1 MRTDDKIEKIDVDA
15 AYKKE
20 KDYWL
25 KKLSGD
31 LEFTHLPYD
40 FKRIPGKEKE
50 SRIETVDFE
59 FSAELFTVLMQVSTG
74 VAPRLFMVLTAGL
87 VLLVHKYTGK
97 QDIIIGTPISKQE
110 FEGEFINTVLALR
123 HELQDT
129 MIFKDL
135 LLMARQTI
143 IEAAENQNCPMETL
157 LRELNPEASPYHFPL
172 FDIAVLLEN
181 IHDRKYLEHIDV
193 NVIISCLKSDKR
205 LTGSV
210 QYNAA
215 LYRKETIQ
223 RMINHFMVLLER
235 ALSNLNESISNIE
248 ILSGQEKRQLLR
260 GFNQTAA
267 DYPKDKT
274 LQELFEEQAAR
285 NPGKTAVII
294 ENKKLSYGELN
305 TRANQLAR
313 ILRKRGVQSDSIVGL
328 MMGRSFETIT
338 GMLGTLKAGGAYLPV
353 DVDTS
358 QNRLLSI
365 LNDSNASM
373 LLTGSDIVKQYPFTT
388 LQGIDEAPA
397 NPYVTS
403 KRPQITGFDNFPI
416 PDRSLVNYEK
426 YHRYIGISMFKHT
439 ITSQAS
445 RGCPY
450 NCAYCHKIWPK
461 NYICRSAEKIVEEVQ
476 LYYDM
481 GIRRFSFIDDVFN
494 LNQKNSR
501 QFFQLIIDKGLD
513 IQIFFPNGLRGD
525 ILTKDYIDLMVE
537 AGTVNLGLALE
548 TASPRLQK
556 LIRKN
561 LDLDKLWENAGYICK
576 KYPHLI
582 LDLYFMIGFPT
593 ETKEEAM
600 MTLNFIKNLKWLHFP
615 NLHIVKIY
623 PGSDMEKIAIQH
635 GVSRKAIS
643 RSLNLA
649 FHELPETLP
658 FDKNFTMRCQAEFL
672 DEYFLLKER
681 LFNVLPYQMK
691 VLTEDE
697 IVQKYDS
704 YLPGDIKTFDHLL
717 TYAGIT
723 REELG
728 VEEFFDDSPL
738 VVPDFNKKLAQYFP
752 SPEPEPNALRVLLLD
767 LSQFFSGETVMLY
780 DVVEPPLGLMYLM
793 TYIKKQFGSRINGKI
808 AKSRIDFNSFQELKN
823 LLETFKPDI
832 IGVRALTFHRNFFHQ
847 TCARI
852 RQWGFNLPLIT
863 GGPYATSSY
872 KAILQDPNIDLAVLG
887 EGEITFSELIGR
899 ILGNHNRFPDEKT
912 LKEIPGLAF
921 IPGEER
927 KRRASA
933 RQILM
938 LESLAGSLAQEPGH
952 NPEPVNLPDSSA
964 YIIYTSGSTGIP
976 KGMMIQHKN
985 VVRLMVNSKFQFDFN
1000 SSDVWTMF
1008 HSEWFDFSVWEIY
1021 GALLYGGTVIIIPVM
1036 VARDP
1041 RTFLK
1046 LLKEKKITVLNQ
1058 TPPVFYHLINEEL
1071 KCRDSALNLRYI
1083 IFGGDALI
1091 PAKLKAFRS
1100 RYPETKLIN
1109 MYGITETTVHV
1120 TFKEITD
1127 KEIEENIS
1135 NIGKPIPTL
1144 RTYVMGSGLKLL
1156 PVGVPGELCVA
1167 GDGVGRGYLNRPG
1180 LSHERFPGNPY
1191 RPGERMYRSGDL
1203 VKMMENGE
1211 MEYLGRIDHQVKI
1224 RGYRIET
1231 GEIES
1236 RLINHE
1242 AVREAV
1248 VIAKK
1253 EEFDAYLC
1261 AYVVLA
1267 KKCDIHELREFLS
1280 KELPEFMI
1288 PRYVMQVEKIPL
1300 TSNGKV
1306 NRKRL
1311 PTPEF
1316 IRSDSHYAEP
1326 GNEVE
1331 KQLVEIWSRVLKMP
1345 GKNISVDDNFFDI
1358 GGNSFN
1364 AVMLISAIQ
1373 KEINVTVPIPTVF
1386 EAPTIKELS
1395 QYIITTQKKTF
1406 ESIKKAESKEYHVL
1420 SSAQKRLYFQQ
1431 ILNRESLSYNNPIS
1445 RIMEGEFDINRFQQ
1459 AFIKLIRR
1467 HESLRTSF
1475 EMTDGVP
1482 NQRVHEQVEFEIE
1495 YYDAKR
1501 TAQSEKR
1508 RGNHGEL
1515 PLQPDQFRKEF
1526 IRPFDLGRPPLFRV
1540 GLVKLA
1546 EAKHLLVF
1554 DMHHIIT
1561 DGVSWLI
1568 FIKEFLAFYNDRE
1581 LPPLNFQ
1588 YKDYSEWQHARV
1600 TSVEMK
1606 KQEEYWLNRFKDKED
1621 IPVLNLPLDFE
1632 RSEGQTFAGK
1642 IEEFQLD
1649 KNITA
1654 GLKKIAIE
1662 EEVTLYMVLFAL
1674 FNIFLSQ
1681 ISGQEDIVIGIGTA
1695 GRRHADL
1702 ENIIGMFINTLAL
1715 RTFPSG
1721 DRTFPE
1727 FLKGVKEQMLKA
1739 MENQEYPFDDLVDKL
1754 SLSINR
1760 KAGRQPLFD
1769 VMFGLQNF
1777 YSPFRQVPRQ
1787 ESGSQLKVL
1796 PYTYKTTTAKY
1807 DLILIGEEVGDTLIF
1822 IFEYNAQLFKEST
1835 IERFVS
1841 YLEEIVQT
1849 VINNKN
1855 VKLKD
1860 IHISYALS
1868 DPEPGQT
1875 AIEFNF

>member
-1 MRTDDKIEKIDVDA
+1 MRTYDTIEKIDVDA

-20 KDYWL
+20 RNYWL

-74 VAPRLFMVLTAGL
+74 VDPRLFMVLTAGM

-97 QDIIIGTPISKQE
+97 QDIIIGAPISKQE

-123 HELQDT
+123 HELKDA

-135 LLMARQTI
+135 LLMVRQTI
-143 IEAAENQNCPMETL
+143 IEAAENQNYPMETL
-157 LRELNPEASPYHFPL
+157 LRELNPEASPHHFPL

-181 IHDRKYLEHIDV
+181 IHDRKYIEHTDV

-210 QYNAA
+210 QYNAV

-235 ALSNLNESISNIE
+235 ALSDLNESISNIE
-248 ILSGQEKRQLLR
+248 ILPGQEKTQLLQD
-260 GFNQTAA
+260 FNQTAA
-267 DYPKDKT
+267 DYPKDKP
-274 LQELFEEQAAR
+274 LQELFEEQAAG
-285 NPGKTAVII
+285 NPEKTAVIL
-294 ENKKLSYGELN
+294 ENKELSYGELN
-305 TRANQLAR
+305 TRANQVAR
-313 ILRKRGVQSDSIVGL
+313 ILRKRGVQPDSIVGL

-338 GMLGTLKAGGAYLPV
+338 GMLGTLKAGGAYLPI
-353 DVDTS
+353 DVDTP

-365 LNDSNASM
+365 LSDSNASM
-373 LLTGSDIVKQYPFTT
+373 LLTNCNIVKQYPFTA

-403 KRPQITGFDNFPI
+403 TRPQITDLDNFPI

-426 YHRYIGISMFKHT
+426 YHRYISISMFKHT

-461 NYICRSAEKIVEEVQ
+461 NYIYRSAEKIVEEVR

-501 QFFQLIIDKGLD
+501 RFFQLIIDKGLD

-561 LDLDKLWENAGYICK
+561 LDLDKLRENAGYICK
-576 KYPHLI
+576 KYPRLI
-582 LDLYFMIGFPT
+582 LELYSMIGFPT

-600 MTLNFIKNLKWLHFP
+600 TTLNFIKSLKWIHFP

-623 PGSDMEKIAIQH
+623 PGSDMEKIAIQN
-635 GVSRKAIS
+635 GVSGKAIS

-697 IVQKYDS
+697 IIQKYDS

-738 VVPDFNKKLAQYFP
+738 VVPDLDERLARHFP
-752 SPEPEPNALRVLLLD
+752 QVEPEPGALRVLLLD

-793 TYIKKQFGSRINGKI
+793 TYIKKQYGSRINGKI
-808 AKSRIDFNSFQELKN
+808 AKSRIDFNSFRELKN

-872 KAILQDPNIDLAVLG
+872 KAILQDPNIDLVVLG

-899 ILGNHNRFPDEKT
+899 ILENHNRLPDEKT

-927 KRRASA
+927 KRKAPA

-938 LESLAGSLAQEPGH
+938 LESLAGSLAQEPGY
-952 NPEPVNLPDSSA
+952 NPEPVNLPDSST

-976 KGMMIQHKN
+976 KGVMIRHKN

-1041 RTFLK
+1041 RAFLK
-1046 LLKEKKITVLNQ
+1046 LLKEKKVTVLNQ

-1071 KCRDSALNLRYI
+1071 KCRDSALNLRYV

-1100 RYPETKLIN
+1100 RYPGTKLIN

-1144 RTYVMGSGLKLL
+1144 RTYIMGKGLKLL
-1156 PVGVPGELCVA
+1156 PIGVPGELCVA
-1167 GDGVGRGYLNRPG
+1167 GDGVGKGYLNRPQ

-1191 RPGERMYRSGDL
+1191 KAGEKIYRSGDL
-1203 VKMMENGE
+1203 VRMMDNGE

-1231 GEIES
+1231 GEIEN

-1261 AYVVLA
+1261 AYIVLE
-1267 KKCDIHELREFLS
+1267 KKCDIHELKEFLS
-1280 KELPEFMI
+1280 NELPEFMI

-1311 PTPEF
+1311 PAPEF
-1316 IRSDSHYAEP
+1316 IRSDSHYAAP
-1326 GNEVE
+1326 GSEVE
-1331 KQLVEIWSRVLKMP
+1331 KQLVETWSGVLKLDRNKI
-1345 GKNISVDDNFFDI
+1345 GIDDNFFEI

-1364 AVMLISAIQ
+1364 AVMLISAVQ
-1373 KEINVTVPIPTVF
+1373 KAMNVAIPISTIFEIPTVR
-1386 EAPTIKELS
+1386 ELS
-1395 QYIITTQKKTF
+1395 QYIMTAQK
-1406 ESIKKAESKEYHVL
+1406 ESFAPIKKAESKEYYIL
-1420 SSAQKRLYFQQ
+1420 SSAQKRVYFQQ
-1431 ILNRESLSYNNPIS
+1431 ILNREGDKESISYNNPFS
-1445 RIMEGEFDINRFQQ
+1445 RIMEGEFDINRFEQ
-1459 AFIKLIRR
+1459 AFIKLIHR

-1475 EMTDGVP
+1475 EMINGAPV
-1482 NQRVHEQVEFEIE
+1482 QRIHEQVEFEIE
-1495 YYDAKR
+1495 YHCAERLQD
-1501 TAQSEKR
+1501 Q
-1508 RGNHGEL
+1508 EL
-1515 PLQPDQFRKEF
+1515 PTDF
-1526 IRPFDLGRPPLFRV
+1526 IRPFDLSKAPLFRV

-1546 EAKHLLVF
+1546 EGKHLLAF

-1561 DGVSWLI
+1561 DGVSWVI
-1568 FIKEFLAFYNDRE
+1568 FVKEFLAFYHGKE
-1581 LPPLNFQ
+1581 LTGLTFQ
-1588 YKDYSEWQHARV
+1588 YKDYSEWQNALV
-1600 TSVEMK
+1600 TSGKMK
-1606 KQEEYWLNRFKDKED
+1606 AQEDFWLNRFKGKED

-1642 IEEFQLD
+1642 IKEFQLD

-1654 GLKKIAIE
+1654 GLKKIAIA
-1662 EEVTLYMVLFAL
+1662 EEVTFYMVLFAL
-1674 FNIFLSQ
+1674 FNIFLSE

-1702 ENIIGMFINTLAL
+1702 ENIIGMFVNTLAL
-1715 RTFPSG
+1715 RNFPSG
-1721 DRTFPE
+1721 DKTFPE
-1727 FLKGVKEQMLKA
+1727 FLKAVKEQTLKA

-1754 SLSINR
+1754 SLNINR
-1760 KAGRQPLFD
+1760 EAGRQPLFD

-1777 YSPFRQVPRQ
+1777 YSPSRRAPEP
-1787 ESGSQLKVL
+1787 ESGSQLIVL
-1796 PYTYKTTTAKY
+1796 PNTHKTTAAKY

-1822 IFEYNAQLFKEST
+1822 IFEYNARLFKEST
-1835 IERFVS
+1835 IERFIS
-1841 YLEEIVQT
+1841 YFTEIGKT
-1849 VINNKN
+1849 IINNRE
-1855 VKLKD
+1855 VKLRD
-1860 IHISYALS
+1860 IHISYGLS
-1868 DPEPGQT
+1868 DPEPAQP

>member
-1 MRTDDKIEKIDVDA
+1 MRTYDTIEKIDVDA

-50 SRIETVDFE
+50 SRIETVDFQ
-59 FSAELFTVLMQVSTG
+59 FSAELFTALMQVSTG
-74 VAPRLFMVLTAGL
+74 VDPRLFMVLAAGL

-97 QDIIIGTPISKQE
+97 QDIIIGAPISKQE

-123 HELQDT
+123 HELKDA

-135 LLMARQTI
+135 LLMVRQTI
-143 IEAAENQNCPMETL
+143 IKAAENQNYPMETL
-157 LRELNPEASPYHFPL
+157 LRELNLEASPHHFPL

-181 IHDRKYLEHIDV
+181 IHDRKYIEHTDV
-193 NVIISCLKSDKR
+193 NVIMSCLRSDKK
-205 LTGSV
+205 LEGTV
-210 QYNAA
+210 EYNAA
-215 LYRKETIQ
+215 LYKQETIK

-235 ALSNLNESISNIE
+235 VLSDLNESISNIE
-248 ILSGQEKRQLLR
+248 ILSGQEKTQLLQD
-260 GFNQTAA
+260 FNQTAA

-274 LQELFEEQAAR
+274 LQELFEEQAAG
-285 NPGKTAVII
+285 NPEKTAVIL

-313 ILRKRGVQSDSIVGL
+313 ILRKRGVQADSIVGL

-338 GMLGTLKAGGAYLPV
+338 GMLGTLKAGGAYLPI
-353 DVDTS
+353 DVDTP

-365 LNDSNASM
+365 LSDSNASM
-373 LLTGSDIVKQYPFTT
+373 LLTNCNIVKQYPFTA
-388 LQGIDEAPA
+388 LQGIDETPA

-403 KRPQITGFDNFPI
+403 TRPQITDLDNFPI

-426 YHRYIGISMFKHT
+426 YHRYISISMFKRT

-461 NYICRSAEKIVEEVQ
+461 NYIYRSAEKIVEEVQ

-501 QFFQLIIDKGLD
+501 RFFQLIIDKGLD

-556 LIRKN
+556 MIRKN
-561 LDLDKLWENAGYICK
+561 LDLDKLRENAGYICK

-582 LDLYFMIGFPT
+582 LELYSMIGFPT

-600 MTLNFIKNLKWLHFP
+600 MTLNFIKDLKWLDFP

-623 PGSDMEKIAIQH
+623 PGSDMERIAIQN

-697 IVQKYDS
+697 INQKYDS

-728 VEEFFDDSPL
+728 VEEFFDDSSL
-738 VVPDFNKKLAQYFP
+738 VVPDLDERLARHFP
-752 SPEPEPNALRVLLLD
+752 QVEPEPGALRVLLLD
-767 LSQFFSGETVMLY
+767 LSQFFSGETAMLY

-793 TYIKKQFGSRINGKI
+793 TYIKKQYRSRINGKI

-832 IGVRALTFHRNFFHQ
+832 IGVRVLTFHRNFFHQ

-852 RQWGFNLPLIT
+852 RQWGFNVPLIT

-872 KAILQDPNIDLAVLG
+872 KAILRDPNIDLVVLG
-887 EGEITFSELIGR
+887 EGEITFGELIGR
-899 ILGNHNRFPDEKT
+899 ILENHNRLPDEKT

-927 KRRASA
+927 KKRTPG

-938 LESLAGSLAQEPGH
+938 LESLAGSLAREPGD

-976 KGMMIQHKN
+976 KGVMIQHKN

-1046 LLKEKKITVLNQ
+1046 LLKEKKVTVLNQ
-1058 TPPVFYHLINEEL
+1058 TPPVFYHLIDEEL
-1071 KCRDSALNLRYI
+1071 KCRDSVLNLRYV

-1144 RTYVMGSGLKLL
+1144 RTYIMGKGSKLL
-1156 PVGVPGELCVA
+1156 PIGVPGELCVA
-1167 GDGVGRGYLNRPG
+1167 GDGVGKGYLNRPE

-1191 RPGERMYRSGDL
+1191 KAGEKIYRSGDL
-1203 VKMMENGE
+1203 ARMMDNGE

-1231 GEIES
+1231 GEIEN
-1236 RLINHE
+1236 RLIKHE

-1261 AYVVLA
+1261 AYIVLA
-1267 KKCDIHELREFLS
+1267 KKCDVHELREFLS
-1280 KELPEFMI
+1280 NELPEFMI
-1288 PRYVMQVEKIPL
+1288 PRYVMQIEKIPL

-1316 IRSDSHYAEP
+1316 IRSDSHYAAP

-1331 KQLVEIWSRVLKMP
+1331 TQLVETWSGVLKLDRKKI
-1345 GKNISVDDNFFDI
+1345 GIDDNFFEI

-1364 AVMLISAIQ
+1364 AVMLISAVQ
-1373 KEINVTVPIPTVF
+1373 KAMNVAIPISTIFEIPTVR
-1386 EAPTIKELS
+1386 ELS
-1395 QYIITTQKKTF
+1395 QYIIRTQKESV
-1406 ESIKKAESKEYHVL
+1406 ESIKKTELKEYYVL
-1420 SSAQKRLYFQQ
+1420 SSAQKRVYLQQ
-1431 ILNRESLSYNNPIS
+1431 ILNRDKDRESLSYNNPIF
-1445 RIMEGEFDINRFQQ
+1445 RIMEGGFDINRFEQT
-1459 AFIKLIRR
+1459 FIKLIHR

-1475 EMTDGVP
+1475 EMINGVP
-1482 NQRVHEQVEFEIE
+1482 VQRIHEHVEFEIE
-1495 YYDAKR
+1495 YHCTERLQDQK
-1501 TAQSEKR
+1501 
-1508 RGNHGEL
+1508 L
-1515 PLQPDQFRKEF
+1515 PTDF
-1526 IRPFDLGRPPLFRV
+1526 IRPFDLSRAPLFRV
-1540 GLVKLA
+1540 GLVKLS
-1546 EAKHLLVF
+1546 EGKHLLAF

-1561 DGVSWLI
+1561 DGASWVI
-1568 FIKEFLAFYNDRE
+1568 FVKEFLAFYSERQ
-1581 LPPLNFQ
+1581 LPRLNLQ
-1588 YKDYSEWQHARV
+1588 YKDYSEWQHALV
-1600 TSVEMK
+1600 TSGK
-1606 KQEEYWLNRFKDKED
+1606 IKNQEEFWLNQFKRKED
-1621 IPVLNLPLDFE
+1621 IPVLNLPIDFE
-1632 RSEGQTFAGK
+1632 RQSVQTFAGK
-1642 IEEFQLD
+1642 IKEFQLD
-1649 KNITA
+1649 KDIA
-1654 GLKKIAIE
+1654 ASLKKIAIE
-1662 EEVTLYMVLFAL
+1662 EEVTLYMVLFAF

-1681 ISGQEDIVIGIGTA
+1681 ISGQEDIVVGIASA
-1695 GRRHADL
+1695 GRRNADL
-1702 ENIIGMFINTLAL
+1702 ENIIGMFVNTLAL
-1715 RTFPSG
+1715 RSFPSG
-1721 DRTFPE
+1721 DKTFPE
-1727 FLKGVKEQMLKA
+1727 FLKVVKEQMLKA

-1754 SLSINR
+1754 SLNINR

-1769 VMFGLQNF
+1769 VTFGLQNF
-1777 YSPFRQVPRQ
+1777 YSPFQRTPEP
-1787 ESGSQLKVL
+1787 ESGSRLNVL
-1796 PYTYKTTTAKY
+1796 PYKHKTTAAKF
-1807 DLILIGEEVGDTLIF
+1807 DLTLIGEEVGDTLIF

-1841 YLEEIVQT
+1841 YFTEIGKT
-1849 VINNKN
+1849 IIDNRE
-1855 VKLKD
+1855 VKLRD
-1860 IHISYALS
+1860 IHISYGLS
-1868 DPEPGQT
+1868 DPEPAQP